1 MLRLHLAMPTVTRY
15 FLAWNTMLLLN
26 LLRVL
31 RQSPSVIF
39 RGLLDAEVLIFLAD
53 EIRNQY
59 LAPLRLNKR

>member
-31 RQSPSVIF
+31 IQSPSVIF
-39 RGLLDAEVLIFLAD
+39 QGLLDAEVLIFLAD

-59 LAPLRLNKR
+59 LAPLMLDKR